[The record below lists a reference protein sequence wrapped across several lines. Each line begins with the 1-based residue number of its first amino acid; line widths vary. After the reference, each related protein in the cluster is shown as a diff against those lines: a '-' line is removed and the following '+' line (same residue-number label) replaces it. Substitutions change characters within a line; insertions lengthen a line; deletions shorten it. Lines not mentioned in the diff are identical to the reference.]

1 MSNQEIV
8 TVFFTISA
16 FIALWVVV
24 KSISKLRNYTED
36 TPDTDR
42 WESYTKIGFSIII
55 LILAAHNW
63 WKN

>member
-16 FIALWVVV
+16 FIALWVVT
-24 KSISKLRNYTED
+24 KSISKLRNHTED
-36 TPDTDR
+36 TPASDR
-42 WESYTKIGFSIII
+42 WESYTKIGLSIII